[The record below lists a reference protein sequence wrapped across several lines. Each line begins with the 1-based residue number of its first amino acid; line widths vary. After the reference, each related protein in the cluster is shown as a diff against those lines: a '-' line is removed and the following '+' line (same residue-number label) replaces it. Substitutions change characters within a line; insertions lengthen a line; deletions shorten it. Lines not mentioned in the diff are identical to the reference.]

1 MLLAIDTSTQ
11 RVGLALYD
19 GVQVVG
25 EMIWQTK
32 NHHTVEIAPAVQ
44 DLLKRCGVATTDLTA
59 LGVALGPGSFTSL
72 RIGLA
77 IAKGLALALH
87 LPAVGVPTLDILA
100 ASQPVRDLPLAA
112 VIQAGR
118 GRLAVG
124 WYESSPKGW
133 RGQGEAVAMSI
144 DDLNRIIEKPTL
156 VCGELNA
163 EERQVL
169 AKRRKSVVLASPALS
184 IRRPSY
190 LAEIAWKRIQSN
202 KQDDIVALSPI
213 YLRTADSIPGG

>member
-44 DLLKRCGVATTDLTA
+44 DLLKRCGVAATDLTA